1 MTPETRI
8 LKQLQVAAF
17 VDGEAKVTLNGEEIA
32 SIARDRGFYWTTVLG
47 CPYGGGKTI
56 TNATKAAAIG
66 YYLLTRP
73 GKEMTR

>member
-32 SIARDRGFYWTTVLG
+32 SIVRDRGFYWTTVQG
-47 CPYGGGKTI
+47 RPYGGGKTI
-56 TNATKAAAIG
+56 ANATKAAAIG
-66 YYLLTRP
+66 YYMLNR
-73 GKEMTR
+73 KEMTR